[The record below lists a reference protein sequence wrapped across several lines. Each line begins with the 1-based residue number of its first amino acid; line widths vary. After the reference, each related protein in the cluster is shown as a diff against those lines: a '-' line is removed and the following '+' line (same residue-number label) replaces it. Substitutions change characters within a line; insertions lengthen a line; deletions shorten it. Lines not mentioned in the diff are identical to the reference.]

1 VGTSEVVQASI
12 AEWQKRLLQLDRRN
26 NLLYFKQGSRSAVRI
41 LADDIDEFLVS
52 LTESRVGLEFDYAE
66 RRARRR
72 ADPFDPE
79 PAIDPADEPDEPYIV
94 PGDIRTDHKP
104 LELQPRLKSLR
115 RKDREWREE
124 QGVNV
129 LFLAVGFVS
138 WVDED
143 SVEGKAPILL
153 VPCDLEVASPRDPF
167 VLVREPDDIEVNA
180 TLVYKLGTLGVQ
192 LREFDG
198 DRAPSDYLNE
208 VERLIRSKPGWSVAP
223 EIVLSTFQYSKMAM
237 WKDLDQLAKEGVE
250 QDLVRALAGD
260 PDVAPPATPPDDAVF
275 NQAIDRLAGGRLD
288 DALDAREQLL
298 VLPADYSQVLAVAA
312 ARSGTHLV
320 IHGPPGTGKSQ
331 TIANIIGSFI
341 ADGKSVLFV
350 SEKTAALDVVK
361 RRLEECGLG
370 AFCLDLHSERG
381 KKSNVY
387 EQLRAALEDPKAVSR
402 AEFDFDSLLAM
413 RVQLNAYVRALHER
427 RMPLGQTV
435 YRMHGRLAQLRAAPD
450 VAFDV
455 DCAGDLDDAKIR
467 EVTRLAGRLA
477 QRRIE
482 FQEHSTSLWLPLRD
496 SSNPVRLADELRLAS
511 RSAQA
516 QLQRTEVSARRL
528 QSYLGGDRL
537 TTLGD
542 VTERASVL
550 PILAVAPGV
559 PRRWLNSAVVHHLVD
574 VAQQQQAIQREWMTV
589 KEQFEEH
596 FGSNRP
602 PLRFADIAETFDAAL
617 GGEDQLVALL
627 GHDWNVR
634 CVSHSTEVFAAA
646 EQLPAQAESLANQTS
661 AVSTLMGAKAPA
673 RRSDLRRLLGQAATI
688 GDLSP
693 VPACWANPPLAAE
706 LNSEWIQKTGREDAS
721 FDLTN
726 ARSSVQLIE
735 ARVSGAAELASQLKD
750 CESALLEE
758 YEDQI
763 VGVVDHDMLVRYRT
777 DYRSFL
783 KRLGG
788 QYRSDQRLLK
798 GNRKS
803 PAKITLDEATATVE
817 LAFKVQT
824 LRNEWQAQA
833 SLLPRWL
840 GARFKGRD
848 SDWPG
853 IANELSKVSNLFA
866 TLSRNDALASCLTT
880 VDTTNALSAARQ
892 SCESAFAAMERL
904 ELTVMGKDRTP
915 SGSDPLG
922 SVRDLTV
929 DALPALRNLSSV
941 LDALRENLAHDVGT
955 AQEVSA
961 ILAIAVQHEEMADA
975 ESKQAPELRDE
986 FGERYRGFD
995 TDWEE
1000 VLSALKWTVDCLRAA
1015 PSTLPPELVEH
1026 AEHPQDPDEYRRW
1039 NAEVDGAVA
1048 EFDHALA
1055 AVNARF
1061 DVERTEWDSWR
1072 GAAWSWL
1079 SGWLQRVE
1087 TEADTAADFL
1097 NYRTLVGEL
1106 ERMAGEGVV
1115 SRIRH
1120 ATDDA
1125 SLVPPIVERRYVTA
1139 WLESVYE
1146 HEPCLRQFSPRDQRD
1161 AIAAFRQLDEKMPT
1175 AAQREIRRRA
1185 FSRYPERFVTQA
1197 GGGQLGALRDQLS
1210 RRRGQLPVRK
1220 LITRIPALLQALKPC
1235 FMMSP
1240 LAVSQFLPK
1249 GAAASETLRF
1259 DAVVFDEASQIFP
1272 EDAVPAVERASQ
1284 VIVVGDEK
1292 QLPPTSFFRR
1302 DLDGEEDLRDDDDT
1316 DDADALKGR
1325 DSILEAMDGMLG
1337 RGVGERYLEVH
1348 YRSRHEN
1355 LIRFSNH
1362 HFYRDRLLVFPSPE
1376 SDHADIGLRG
1386 IYLQDGRY
1394 DSGASR
1400 TNRREA
1406 EEVVRLVFEHMR
1418 TRPSDESIGVVT
1430 LSRPQADLVESLIN
1444 EQRMLERD
1452 TDERFREDIKEPFFV
1467 KNLENVQGDERD
1479 HIILTIGYG
1488 PTVGSGAVPN
1498 RFGPLNA
1505 EGGERR
1511 LNVAVSRA
1519 RRSMTTVYSLRP
1531 TDISS
1536 EQAGARLLRRYLEFV
1551 ENPVSAFEAAQTI
1564 DPAAEPESPF
1574 EEAVIEAL
1582 RTRGHRIQPQ
1592 VGVAGF
1598 RIDLAILSDDGTR
1611 CDLGIECDGWAY
1623 HGSPA
1628 ARDRDWLR
1636 QSILEGL
1643 GWRIHRVWSTAWI
1656 RNPDEQI
1663 KAIEA
1668 ALELARI
1675 PSVAGGSATRIVP
1688 TAPTVAPRALSAPP
1702 TPQPTSNW
1710 IFAPY
1715 EAASLRGLRHGP
1727 ELQYAPRSELEPM
1740 LMRVAEVEGPVHI
1753 DVAIERIREHYGMA
1767 RARQASRDQVRRVLE
1782 DMGKRKQLTVW
1793 RERASTRQGPASESE
1808 CFFDVLEPVVTPRRP
1823 YAASSA
1829 RRSITQI
1836 SCAEIEQ
1843 GLELVARAMFGA
1855 SPDELVRETA
1865 RQFWYDRT
1873 GPDIAA
1879 RIQGCI
1885 ETMTGDGRLIESF
1898 GMLTAPERSED

>member
-1 VGTSEVVQASI
+1 MGPSDVVQTSI
-12 AEWQKRLLQLDRRN
+12 VEWQKRLLQLDRRN

-41 LADDIDEFLVS
+41 LSHGVDEFLVR
-52 LTESRVGLEFDYAE
+52 LTESRTGLEFDYAE

-79 PAIDPADEPDEPYIV
+79 PATEPSDEPDEPYV
-94 PGDIRTDHKP
+94 VEGDIRTDHKP
-104 LELQPRLKSLR
+104 LELQLRLKNLR

-167 VLVREPDDIEVNA
+167 VLIREPDDIEVNA
-180 TLVYKLGTLGVQ
+180 TLAYKLGTLGVQ
-192 LREFDG
+192 LPEFDG
-198 DRAPSDYLNE
+198 DRAPSDYINE
-208 VERLIRSKPGWSVAP
+208 VGHLIRSKPGWSVAP

-237 WKDLDQLAKEGVE
+237 WKDLDLLAKEGVE

-260 PDVAPPATPPDDAVF
+260 PDVVTPPPPSDDAVF
-275 NQAIDRLAGGRLD
+275 NLAIDRLAGGRMD
-288 DALDAREQLL
+288 DALDARDQLL

-370 AFCLDLHSERG
+370 IFCLDLHSERG

-387 EQLRAALEDPKAVSR
+387 EQLRAALEDPKSVSR
-402 AEFDFDSLLAM
+402 AEFDFDSLLAT
-413 RVQLNAYVRALHER
+413 RVQLNTYVRALHER

-435 YRMHGRLAQLRAAPD
+435 YRMHGRLARLRAVPD
-450 VAFDV
+450 VPFTV
-455 DCAGDLDDAKIR
+455 DDAGDLDDARIR
-467 EVTRLAGRLA
+467 EVTRLAVRLA
-477 QRRIE
+477 QRRVE
-482 FQEHSTSLWLPLRD
+482 FAEHFTSLWLSLRD
-496 SSNPVRLADELRLAS
+496 NSNPVSLSDALRLVARAGQS
-511 RSAQA
+511 
-516 QLQRTEVSARRL
+516 QLERTQDAARELEAYVGGPRL
-528 QSYLGGDRL
+528 STVADLTDR
-537 TTLGD
+537 G
-542 VTERASVL
+542 SVL
-550 PILAVAPGV
+550 PILALAPGV
-559 PRRWLNSAVVHHLVD
+559 PRRWLNDGAVHHLMD
-574 VAQQQQAIQREWMTV
+574 VAQKQQAIQREWLAV
-589 KEQFEEH
+589 KQQFQEH
-596 FGSNRP
+596 FGSTRP
-602 PLRFADIAETFDAAL
+602 SLRFAEVAETFDAAL
-617 GGEDQLVALL
+617 EDEDQLVALL
-627 GHDWNVR
+627 GHDWDTRFVG
-634 CVSHSTEVFAAA
+634 HSTEVLTAA
-646 EQLPAQAESLANQTS
+646 EELPARSESLANQAS
-661 AVSTLMGAKAPA
+661 AVATLMGAKASA
-673 RRSDLRRLLGQAATI
+673 RRSDLRRLLGQAAAV
-688 GDLSP
+688 GNLSP
-693 VPACWANPPLAAE
+693 VPECWANPPLAAE
-706 LNSEWIQKTGREDAS
+706 LNSEWIQSTAGDDAP
-721 FDLTN
+721 FDGTN
-726 ARSSVQLIE
+726 ARSTVALIE
-735 ARVSGAAELASQLKD
+735 SRVSGAADLIEQLKD
-750 CESALLEE
+750 FESTLLAE
-758 YEDQI
+758 YEDQL
-763 VGVVDHDMLVRYRT
+763 VAAVDHDMLIRYRT
-777 DYRSFL
+777 DYRSFF

-788 QYRSDQRLLK
+788 QYRSDKRLLK
-798 GNRKS
+798 GTRKS
-803 PAKITLDEATATVE
+803 PAKTTLDEATAIVE
-817 LAFKVQT
+817 LAFRVQT
-824 LRNEWQAQA
+824 LRGEWQTQA
-833 SLLPRWL
+833 SMLPRWL

-853 IANELSKVSNLFA
+853 IAEELAKLSNLFA
-866 TLSRNDALASCLTT
+866 TLSLNAPLASCLTT
-880 VDTTNALSAARQ
+880 IDAGNNLSVARQ
-892 SCESAFAAMERL
+892 SCESAFADMERL
-904 ELTVMGKDRTP
+904 ERTVMGEDRTP
-915 SGSDPLG
+915 GGSEPLG
-922 SVRDLTV
+922 AVHDLAV
-929 DALPALRNLSSV
+929 DALPAMRRVGSV
-941 LDALRENLAHDVGT
+941 VDALREHLIHEIGSAR
-955 AQEVSA
+955 EVST
-961 ILAIAVQHEEMADA
+961 ILAIALQHEEMADA
-975 ESKQAPELRDE
+975 ELRQATARSDE

-995 TDWEE
+995 TDWDE
-1000 VLSALKWTVDCLRAA
+1000 VLSALQWSREFLNAA
-1015 PSTLPPELVEH
+1015 PRVLSPGLEEH
-1026 AEHPQDPDEYRRW
+1026 AERPQPSGEYRKRKSD
-1039 NAEVDGAVA
+1039 VDRAVA
-1048 EFDHALA
+1048 EFDRALA
-1055 AVNARF
+1055 GVDARF
-1061 DVERTEWDSWR
+1061 GAELTEWDSWR
-1072 GAAWSWL
+1072 GAEWSSL

-1087 TEADTAADFL
+1087 AEADTAADFL
-1097 NYRTLVGEL
+1097 HYRTLADEL

-1120 ATDDA
+1120 STDDA
-1125 SLVPPIVERRYVTA
+1125 SLVPGIVERRYVTA
-1139 WLESVYE
+1139 WLESVYQD
-1146 HEPCLRQFSPRDQRD
+1146 EPCLRQFSARDQRD
-1161 AIAAFRQLDEKMPT
+1161 VITAFRELDEKIPM

-1185 FSRYPERFVTQA
+1185 FARYPERFVTQA
-1197 GGGQLGALRDQLS
+1197 GGGQLGTLRDQLS

-1220 LITRIPALLQALKPC
+1220 LVTRIPALLQALKPC

-1249 GAAASETLRF
+1249 GAAASETLSF
-1259 DAVVFDEASQIFP
+1259 DAVVFDEASQVFP
-1272 EDAVPAVERASQ
+1272 EDAVPAIERASQ

-1302 DLDGEEDLRDDDDT
+1302 DLDGDFDDLRDDDT

-1386 IYLQDGRY
+1386 IYLPDGRY

-1430 LSRPQADLVESLIN
+1430 LSRPQADLVETLIA

-1452 TDERFREDIKEPFFV
+1452 MDERFREDIKEPFFV

-1479 HIILTIGYG
+1479 HVILTIGYG
-1488 PTVGSGAVPN
+1488 PTVSSGAVPN

-1531 TDISS
+1531 TDIGS
-1536 EQAGARLLRRYLEFV
+1536 EQVGAKLLRRYLEFV
-1551 ENPVSAFEAAQTI
+1551 ESPATAFEATRTI

-1574 EEAVIEAL
+1574 EEAVFEAL
-1582 RTRGHRIQPQ
+1582 CARGHRVQPQ

-1598 RIDLAILSDDGTR
+1598 RIDLAILSEDGTR

-1623 HGSPA
+1623 HASPA

-1636 QSILEGL
+1636 QSVLEGL

-1663 KAIEA
+1663 KAIED

-1675 PSVAGGSATRIVP
+1675 PGVAGASAASVLP
-1688 TAPTVAPRALSAPP
+1688 PAAQVAPQLPAA
-1702 TPQPTSNW
+1702 TAVAPQPASSW
-1710 IFAPY
+1710 LFEPY
-1715 EAASLRGLRHGP
+1715 EAASLGDLRHGSG
-1727 ELQYAPRSELEPM
+1727 LQYAPRSELEPM
-1740 LMRVAEVEGPVHI
+1740 LTRIAEVEGPVHI
-1753 DVAIERIREHYGMA
+1753 DIAIERIREHYGMS
-1767 RARQASRDQVRRVLE
+1767 RARQASRDQVRRALE
-1782 DMGKRKQLTVW
+1782 DLGKKKQLTIW
-1793 RERASTRQGPASESE
+1793 REHASRRQGTSKSEV
-1808 CFFDVLEPVVTPRRP
+1808 FFDVLDPVVTPRRP
-1823 YAASSA
+1823 YSTSSP
-1829 RRSITQI
+1829 RRIVTQI
-1836 SCAEIEQ
+1836 SCREIEA
-1843 GLELVARAMFGA
+1843 GLKLVARAMFGA
-1855 SPDELVRETA
+1855 SQEELLRETA

-1879 RIQGCI
+1879 RINECI
-1885 ETMTGDGRLIESF
+1885 AAMIADGRLVESF
-1898 GMLTAPERSED
+1898 GMLSAP